1 MPGQDPSKIKMG
13 TIEEEEKDI
22 SMQGT
27 VILGIDPD
35 AGQVVFFRDIS
46 IEGEDA
52 TLTAYLATDGNLNKS
67 LELGELKAMSGS
79 FNLPVPFGTD
89 TTPYNTVIIRNPK
102 SKKKMAVI
110 EL

>member
-22 SMQGT
+22 SMQGK

-35 AGQVVFFRDIS
+35 GGRVVFFRDID
-46 IEGEDA
+46 IETED
-52 TLTAYLATDGNLNKS
+52 TKLTAYLATDGNLNKS
-67 LELGELKAMSGS
+67 LELGELKAMNGS
-79 FNLPVPFGTD
+79 FNLPVPDGID
-89 TTPYNTVIIRNPK
+89 TAPYNTVIIRNPK
-102 SKKKMAVI
+102 SKKKMAVV